1 MKFTNRAL
9 VLLARLSLVTAVLGI
24 AACASTP
31 QASRE
36 RDADAKTFS
45 TQPGASTLYIY
56 RNDFT
61 LPGQDSNLWV
71 DGRLIG
77 ATLPRAF
84 FRVNVRPGKHRLN
97 GDGRDT
103 GSLSLETRPGEL
115 YFVSLSIINGNS
127 YFAVVKPEAGRETIL
142 ACCALLENWAPGQRP
157 LLR

>member
-1 MKFTNRAL
+1 MKPTNWGF
-9 VLLARLSLVTAVLGI
+9 VVIARLSLVAAVLGI
-24 AACASTP
+24 AGCASTP

-36 RDADAKTFS
+36 RDADAKEFA

-61 LPGQDSNLWV
+61 LPDQDSNLWV
-71 DGRLIG
+71 DGRLVG
-77 ATLPRAF
+77 ATLPRAY
-84 FRVNVRPGKHRLN
+84 FRVSVRPGKHLLN

-103 GSLSLETRPGEL
+103 GSLSLETRAGEL

-127 YFAVVKPEAGRETIL
+127 YFAVVKPEVGRETIL